1 MRSTPICISVLS
13 LTALSVAVL
22 SVAALSVAALSVA
35 TTGCSASSSKKEST
49 IYPAGEKA
57 VVGPLTYSIT
67 DTEMTQTLGDD
78 PATAR
83 NAQERFYLVKVTV
96 SNSSSNDQ
104 PIPAMTLVDDQGH
117 SIAEL
122 ADGANV
128 TNWLGD
134 VRKVA
139 PTQTE
144 QGVVVFDAPTK
155 HYRLRL
161 NDPFDEK
168 EISIDV
174 PLDFVHE
181 QLNSIQSSPSELPDV
196 AAPKKK

>member
-1 MRSTPICISVLS
+1 MRSALICIAIPS
-13 LTALSVAVL
+13 LR
-22 SVAALSVAALSVA
+22 ALSVAALLVV
-35 TTGCSASSSKKEST
+35 TTGCSSSSAKKESAT

-57 VVGPLTYSIT
+57 TIGPLTYSIT

-96 SNSSSNDQ
+96 SNSGSSDQ

-128 TNWLGD
+128 PNWLGV
-134 VRKVA
+134 VRKVG

-144 QGVVVFDAPTK
+144 QGVVLFDAPTK

-161 NDPFDEK
+161 NDPFDDK

-181 QLNSIQSSPSELPDV
+181 QLNSIKTAPTELPDV
-196 AAPKKK
+196 TAPKKK

>member
-1 MRSTPICISVLS
+1 MRSALICISVLS
-13 LTALSVAVL
+13 L
-22 SVAALSVAALSVA
+22 AAA
-35 TTGCSASSSKKEST
+35 GCSTASSSKKEST
-49 IYPAGEKA
+49 IYAAGEKA
-57 VVGPLTYSIT
+57 SVGPLTYSIT

-96 SNSSSNDQ
+96 SNSSSSDQ

-128 TNWLGD
+128 PNWLGI
-134 VRKVA
+134 VRKVG

-144 QGVVVFDAPTK
+144 QGFVVFDAPTK

-181 QLNSIQSSPSELPDV
+181 QLKSVQAAPTELPELP
-196 AAPKKK
+196 AAKK

>member
-1 MRSTPICISVLS
+1 MRSALICISILS
-13 LTALSVAVL
+13 LAGA
-22 SVAALSVAALSVA
+22 
-35 TTGCSASSSKKEST
+35 GCSRASSSKKDAT
-49 IYPAGEKA
+49 IYAAGEKA
-57 VVGPLTYSIT
+57 VAGPLTYSIT

-78 PATAR
+78 LATAR

-96 SNSSSNDQ
+96 SNSSSSDQ
-104 PIPAMTLVDDQGH
+104 PIPAMTLVDDAGQ

-128 TNWLGD
+128 PNWLGV
-134 VRKVA
+134 VRKVGPA
-139 PTQTE
+139 QTE
-144 QGVVVFDAPTK
+144 QGVVAFDAPTK

-181 QLNSIQSSPSELPDV
+181 QLNSVQTAPTELPD
-196 AAPKKK
+196 ATAPKNK

>member
-1 MRSTPICISVLS
+1 MRSALICISMLS
-13 LTALSVAVL
+13 L
-22 SVAALSVAALSVA
+22 AAA
-35 TTGCSASSSKKEST
+35 GCSTASSSKKESN
-49 IYPAGEKA
+49 IYGAGEKA
-57 VVGPLTYSIT
+57 TVGPLTYSIT

-83 NAQERFYLVKVTV
+83 NAQERYYLVKVTV
-96 SNSSSNDQ
+96 SNSGSSDQ

-122 ADGANV
+122 ADGTNV
-128 TNWLGD
+128 PNWLGV
-134 VRKVA
+134 VRKVG

-144 QGVVVFDAPTK
+144 QGFVVFDAPTK

-168 EISIDV
+168 EIAIDM

-181 QLNSIQSSPSELPDV
+181 QLKSVQVAPTELPELP
-196 AAPKKK
+196 AAKK

>member
-1 MRSTPICISVLS
+1 MRSALICISILS
-13 LTALSVAVL
+13 L
-22 SVAALSVAALSVA
+22 AAA
-35 TTGCSASSSKKEST
+35 GCSRDSSSKKEST
-49 IYPAGEKA
+49 IYAAGEKA

-78 PATAR
+78 PTTTR

-96 SNSSSNDQ
+96 SNSSSSDQ
-104 PIPAMTLVDDQGH
+104 PIPAMTLVDDAGH

-128 TNWLGD
+128 PNWLGV
-134 VRKVA
+134 VRNVGPA
-139 PTQTE
+139 QTE
-144 QGVVVFDAPTK
+144 QGVVAFDAPTK

-168 EISIDV
+168 EIAIDV

-181 QLNSIQSSPSELPDV
+181 QLNGVQTAPTELPE
-196 AAPKKK
+196 ATAPKKK

>member
-1 MRSTPICISVLS
+1 METKKYEKLDADMRSALICISILS
-13 LTALSVAVL
+13 L
-22 SVAALSVAALSVA
+22 AAA
-35 TTGCSASSSKKEST
+35 GCSTASSAKKEPT
-49 IYPAGEKA
+49 IYAAGEKA
-57 VVGPLTYSIT
+57 VVGPLTYSVT

-78 PATAR
+78 PAGAR
-83 NAQERFYLVKVTV
+83 NAQDRFYLVKIAV
-96 SNSSSNDQ
+96 SNSSSTDQ
-104 PIPAMTLVDDQGH
+104 PIPAMTLVDDDGH
-117 SIAEL
+117 SVAEL

-128 TNWLGD
+128 PDWLGV
-134 VRKVA
+134 VRKVG

-144 QGVVVFDAPTK
+144 QGVVAFDAPTK

-181 QLNSIQSSPSELPDV
+181 QLNGVQTAPTELPD
-196 AAPKKK
+196 APAGKKK

>member
-1 MRSTPICISVLS
+1 MRSAPICICILS
-13 LTALSVAVL
+13 LATL
-22 SVAALSVAALSVA
+22 SVAALSIT
-35 TTGCSASSSKKEST
+35 TTGCSASSAKKDST

-57 VVGPLTYSIT
+57 VVGPLTYSVT

-122 ADGANV
+122 ADGSNV
-128 TNWLGD
+128 TNWLGV
-134 VRKVA
+134 VRKVG

-181 QLNSIQSSPSELPDV
+181 QLNSIRTTPTELPDV
-196 AAPKKK
+196 TAPKKK

>member
-1 MRSTPICISVLS
+1 MRSGLICISIFLF
-13 LTALSVAVL
+13 
-22 SVAALSVAALSVA
+22 AALSFI
-35 TTGCSASSSKKEST
+35 TTGCSASSSAKKGST
-49 IYPAGEKA
+49 IYSAGEKA
-57 VVGPLTYSIT
+57 VVGPLTYSVT

-78 PATAR
+78 LATAR

-96 SNSSSNDQ
+96 SNSSSSDQ

-122 ADGANV
+122 ADGTNV
-128 TNWLGD
+128 PNWLGV
-134 VRKVA
+134 VRKVGPA
-139 PTQTE
+139 QTE
-144 QGVVVFDAPTK
+144 QGVVLFDAPTK

-161 NDPFDEK
+161 NDPFDDK

-181 QLNSIQSSPSELPDV
+181 QLNSIKTAPTELPDV
-196 AAPKKK
+196 TAPKKK